1 MNSDVSRMA
10 LICLYHP
17 LLSWPLRKLDIDSL
31 GVSQTTSMT
40 VKEEKDILKKVTA
53 DGWQVL
59 KMLFC
64 KEWR

>member
-1 MNSDVSRMA
+1 M
-10 LICLYHP
+10 CLYHP